1 MQAHGL
7 RSGWLSGG
15 DVRCWNPDRR
25 PARPRRLVL
34 LGPPGVGKGTQAL
47 RLAPAI
53 GACHLSTGDLFRA
66 AAAPDAPPRSPA
78 MKAAIDTIAHGHLA
92 SDAMVISLLRER
104 QQCLHCSHG
113 CLLDGLPRTVTQAE
127 VLEGWLDE
135 VGLPLHGV
143 VHLHAPDDVIVERV
157 SGRRV
162 CRGCRRNYHVRHHPP
177 AVADRC
183 DACGGALV
191 QRDDDRPASVAVRLD
206 HYARTSEPLLAFY
219 RERGLLW
226 DLDGTGT
233 PDEVFIRVAARVG
246 CGHGRPAAPRV
257 TRTPSRRDPGRAGD
271 MRVWNQ

>member
-1 MQAHGL
+1 MQSHGL

-15 DVRCWNPDRR
+15 TVRCWNPDCR

-66 AAAPDAPPRSPA
+66 ASAPGAPPPSPA
-78 MKAAIDTIAHGHLA
+78 MQLAIEAIAHGHLA
-92 SDAMVISLLRER
+92 SDEMVVSLLQER
-104 QQCLHCSHG
+104 LPCLRCTHG
-113 CLLDGLPRTVTQAE
+113 CLLDGFPRTVRQAE

-143 VHLHAPDDVIVERV
+143 VHLHAPDDVIVERL

-162 CRGCRRNYHVRHHPP
+162 CAGCRRSWHVRLHPP
-177 AVADRC
+177 RVADRC
-183 DACGGALV
+183 DACGEALT
-191 QRDDDRPASVAVRLD
+191 QRDDDRPASVTVRLQR
-206 HYARTSEPLLAFY
+206 YAETSQPLLAFY

-233 PDEVFIRVAARVG
+233 PDDVFRRVATKVG
-246 CGHGRPAAPRV
+246 CGHGTSAPS
-257 TRTPSRRDPGRAGD
+257 PSRRPTR
-271 MRVWNQ
+271 RVESAPPVVTPAENE